1 MDVLVVGGGGRE
13 HALVWALDRSPS
25 VDKIY
30 CAPGNAGI
38 AQIAECWNIMPGD
51 LQGLARAA
59 DQHAVDLVVV
69 GPEAPLT
76 SGIAAVLE
84 QVDIACFGPTAA
96 AAILEGSK
104 AFAKSFMARHD
115 IPTPA
120 FRVFHDLTPA
130 VEFARASE
138 WGFPTVVKADGLAA
152 GKGVIMCG
160 DPDEAERA
168 VRLCMEE
175 GAFGVAGSTVVVE
188 QCLRGA
194 EATVM
199 ALTDGE
205 RLVVLPPS
213 QDHKQAYDGD
223 KGPNTGGMGA
233 VAPADA
239 LAAAL
244 GGQRIGEPRAG
255 GQELAEGPVT
265 HRSVGRLDDQGQ
277 RLPHD
282 GKQAG
287 HLRIRGPWIASGYYR
302 SEGGDVLDE
311 EGYFPTGDIA
321 NIDGDGYMQLVDRAK
336 DVIKS
341 GGEWIPSLDLE
352 NAAYSH
358 PGVAEAAVVAMVDD
372 KWGEV
377 PCAFVQLRDD
387 GPGDERALI
396 EFCRTH
402 MAGFKVPKKV
412 VFGELPKTVTGK
424 VRKNVLRDR
433 TGPTNN
439 TSS

>member
-13 HALVWALDRSPS
+13 HALVWALARSPS

-130 VEFARASE
+130 VEFARAPE

-160 DPDEAERA
+160 DPNEAERA
-168 VRLCMEE
+168 VRRCMEE
-175 GAFGVAGSTVVVE
+175 GAFGAAGSTVVVE

-233 VAPADA
+233 FAPADDVVDAEMLEQITESILRPTIEGMNAEDRRFQGVLYAGLMLTDAGPSVLEFNCRFGDPEAEVVLPLIDGDFGELLAAIADGCVPDTIAISDRHAATVMLAADGYPGKYRQGDPIEGLAAAAALDDVVVFHAGTGEDDEQIVTTGGRVLGVTGTGDSREAA
-239 LAAAL
+239 LAAAY
-244 GGQRIGEPRAG
+244 GAVDAISFPGMHYRRDIGRRNQEQR
-255 GQELAEGPVT
+255 
-265 HRSVGRLDDQGQ
+265 
-277 RLPHD
+277 
-282 GKQAG
+282 
-287 HLRIRGPWIASGYYR
+287 
-302 SEGGDVLDE
+302 
-311 EGYFPTGDIA
+311 
-321 NIDGDGYMQLVDRAK
+321 
-336 DVIKS
+336 
-341 GGEWIPSLDLE
+341 
-352 NAAYSH
+352 
-358 PGVAEAAVVAMVDD
+358 
-372 KWGEV
+372 
-377 PCAFVQLRDD
+377 
-387 GPGDERALI
+387 
-396 EFCRTH
+396 
-402 MAGFKVPKKV
+402 
-412 VFGELPKTVTGK
+412 
-424 VRKNVLRDR
+424 
-433 TGPTNN
+433 
-439 TSS
+439 